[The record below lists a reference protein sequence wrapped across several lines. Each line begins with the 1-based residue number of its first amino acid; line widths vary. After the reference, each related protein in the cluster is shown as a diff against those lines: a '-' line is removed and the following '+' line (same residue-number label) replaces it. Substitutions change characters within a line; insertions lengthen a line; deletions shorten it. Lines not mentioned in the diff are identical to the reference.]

1 MDELDLYEILN
12 VDRSS
17 TKDDIKSQYKRL
29 AKTYHPD
36 KNNGDDSNFKKISY
50 AYDILQNESTRN
62 EYDKKKYI
70 NEDVVKQFFTDIT
83 NIGVQKKIIIKVN
96 DIEILYG
103 CYKTY
108 TIDND
113 EMCTHCNGTGINDYK
128 KNVIIC
134 RECKGNG
141 TINIFSSNLPCN
153 SCFGK
158 GNFILNNINCKICNG
173 TKKISNP
180 ITNKIYI
187 KPGIKNNKTIEISP
201 QVLIIVEHSIDNNH
215 IFFNNNDVHLNVSI
229 TCNELLCG
237 FQKNIKFGHE
247 NICLKSDHIFDFQK
261 DFVKEGKG
269 IMNSGNLVI
278 HFKLDLENV
287 DTRIYSK
294 ISKALRN
301 ILHISFD
308 SFQDNSAEII
318 HIN

>member
-1 MDELDLYEILN
+1 M
-12 VDRSS
+12 
-17 TKDDIKSQYKRL
+17 
-29 AKTYHPD
+29 YHPD

-50 AYDILQNESTRN
+50 AHDILQNESTRN
-62 EYDKKKYI
+62 EYNKKIYI
-70 NEDVVKQFFTDIT
+70 NEDVVKQFFTDMT
-83 NIGVQKKIIIKVN
+83 NIGTQEKVIIKVN
-96 DIEILYG
+96 EIDVLYG

-108 TIDND
+108 SINN
-113 EMCTHCNGTGINDYK
+113 EEICVHCNGTGINDYK

-141 TINIFSSNLPCN
+141 NINIFSSNLPCN

-158 GNFILNNINCKICNG
+158 GNFILNDIKCKICNG
-173 TKKISNP
+173 TKIISNP

-201 QVLIIVEHSIDNNH
+201 QVLIIIEHAIKNNDMY
-215 IFFNNNDVHLNVSI
+215 FCNNDVHLNVII

-237 FQKNIKFGHE
+237 FQKNIIYGHE
-247 NICLKSDHIFDFQK
+247 NVCLKSTHIFDFQK
-261 DFVKEGKG
+261 EFIIQGKG
-269 IMNSGNLVI
+269 IMNSGNLII
-278 HFKLDLENV
+278 HFKLDLENL

-301 ILHISFD
+301 IFNISLEPFD
-308 SFQDNSAEII
+308 DNSTEII